1 MKNRQ
6 TRIFSNRQRRP
17 DAAGISGDRLP
28 AERGAQLGQVL
39 HAGGAA
45 RDVADHEPDERDD
58 LKRWQETDDIEQYLL
73 GSNEGSA
80 RNLTLNCKAYLEG
93 YPEE

>member
-1 MKNRQ
+1 METWKRIKQIFMKNRQ

-17 DAAGISGDRLP
+17 DAAGITGDRLP

-58 LKRWQETDDIEQYLL
+58 LKVGKRLMT
-73 GSNEGSA
+73 
-80 RNLTLNCKAYLEG
+80 
-93 YPEE
+93 

>member
-1 MKNRQ
+1 METWKRIKQIFMKNRQ

-17 DAAGISGDRLP
+17 DAAGITGDRLP

-58 LKRWQETDDIEQYLL
+58 LKVGKRLMTWSSI
-73 GSNEGSA
+73 
-80 RNLTLNCKAYLEG
+80 C
-93 YPEE
+93 

>member
-1 MKNRQ
+1 MEANKTNFHENRQ

-17 DAAGISGDRLP
+17 DAAGITGDRLP

-45 RDVADHEPDERDD
+45 RNVADHEPDERDD
-58 LKRWQETDDIEQYLL
+58 LKDGKWQETDDIEQYQ
-73 GSNEGSA
+73 
-80 RNLTLNCKAYLEG
+80 
-93 YPEE
+93 